1 MLRVICVEIQ
11 VYESALRRAGD
22 QVDDT
27 LKKVHKIRVKDDF
40 WWFHILSSI
49 SQYSVFQIDSAMK
62 QLENR
67 LDATGM
73 IWTVNVVIVFD
84 HGMTSGH
91 NPPEQVNIR
100 EVKLSDYNTEQTRLK
115 LYCTVFLH

>member
-1 MLRVICVEIQ
+1 
-11 VYESALRRAGD
+11 
-22 QVDDT
+22 
-27 LKKVHKIRVKDDF
+27 
-40 WWFHILSSI
+40 
-49 SQYSVFQIDSAMK
+49 MK

-73 IWTVNVVIVFD
+73 IGTVNVVIVFD

-115 LYCTVFLH
+115 LYCTVFFY